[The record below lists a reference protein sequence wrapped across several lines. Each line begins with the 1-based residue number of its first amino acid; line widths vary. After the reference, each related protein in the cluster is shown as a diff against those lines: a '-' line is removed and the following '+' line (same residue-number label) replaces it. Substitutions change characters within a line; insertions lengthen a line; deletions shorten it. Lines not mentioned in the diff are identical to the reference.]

1 LYADDLSKA
10 QGVTNSES
18 NVIDLYHNKEID
30 GGVPV
35 TAPPPV
41 TDYLGLIQAIGK
53 TIYFITSNAK

>member
-35 TAPPPV
+35 TAPPPPSQ
-41 TDYLGLIQAIGK
+41 TILG
-53 TIYFITSNAK
+53 